1 MLVVAIVAILF
12 VGPKELP
19 GMLRSFGKAV
29 KKVRMLAGDFQR
41 QFDDA
46 LKDAELDGVKDTIG
60 EVRNLDP
67 TKAIKDKLNPLKSE
81 LDDVKKSVEKA
92 DDYDPQSL
100 FDESKAPAVEPAV
113 EVDVDAALERQKKI
127 DDDFAKIAPSSGKNA
142 VPGFGGPAA
151 EQNAAPESTEQE
163 TAKDA
168 APAPAKKARAKPN
181 ATKDKKVA
189 GGGAKNPAAKKS
201 SSAKATPAKSKAAA
215 SKAAASKK
223 KPAAATLR
231 KPSKKAEA

>member
-1 MLVVAIVAILF
+1 MFDIGWTEMLVVAIVAILF

-113 EVDVDAALERQKKI
+113 EVDVDAALERQKKNRRR
-127 DDDFAKIAPSSGKNA
+127 FCQNCTEFRQKCC
-142 VPGFGGPAA
+142 PGFRR
-151 EQNAAPESTEQE
+151 T
-163 TAKDA
+163 
-168 APAPAKKARAKPN
+168 R
-181 ATKDKKVA
+181 
-189 GGGAKNPAAKKS
+189 
-201 SSAKATPAKSKAAA
+201 
-215 SKAAASKK
+215 
-223 KPAAATLR
+223 R
-231 KPSKKAEA
+231 